1 MSLCPKDDRHGKST
15 APPSERTNL
24 NNMSPR
30 LSKEKKLALCY
41 SLTILFVIMGCV
53 LNGKEK
59 LPVCKVG
66 KGKINKTENTCLS
79 KRVCLFTSGLG
90 GCAYNLS
97 TLDTESQVEGQFGVH
112 SELLASHGYVA
123 RSCFE

>member
-1 MSLCPKDDRHGKST
+1 MSLCPKDDRHGKSI

-24 NNMSPR
+24 NDMSPR

-41 SLTILFVIMGCV
+41 SLTILFIIMGCV

-79 KRVCLFTSGLG
+79 KRVCLFTSGWGGMPITLALWILSHRLKANLG
-90 GCAYNLS
+90 YTASYW
-97 TLDTESQVEGQFGVH
+97 
-112 SELLASHGYVA
+112 LARA
-123 RSCFE
+123 M